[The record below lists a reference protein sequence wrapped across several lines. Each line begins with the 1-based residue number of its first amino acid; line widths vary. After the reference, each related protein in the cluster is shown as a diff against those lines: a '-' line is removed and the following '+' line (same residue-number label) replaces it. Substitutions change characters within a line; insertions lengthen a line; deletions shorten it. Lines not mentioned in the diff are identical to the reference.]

1 MTCSRRHRLAAENA
15 EPLDAARCRRL
26 GPAAASHYILGRA
39 ASWSFDPRTST
50 ALIRMLLLA
59 MVRNETARGPQV
71 GPLAGERADMASR
84 STGGQ
89 QQPLMQRER
98 EQVSD
103 AAAVKLRSLP
113 SVNQGGHALSRH
125 GALGSRIG
133 ARISPC
139 PQAEL
144 MHRRGGG
151 GGGGRFPNSVFP
163 GKGQTDTWHAT
174 ENSTHGPRVGA
185 RFPCLEKHAARL
197 RRAVR
202 IGSETGRRCCLEG
215 APPASR
221 TRCLSMAGRR

>member
-26 GPAAASHYILGRA
+26 GPAAASHDILGRA

-144 MHRRGGG
+144 MHGRGGG
-151 GGGGRFPNSVFP
+151 GGFPNSVFS